1 MKTSRLVSTVLAAA
15 AVAGGISIAIAQT
28 PMTRTPEQDTG
39 TKKDIEATGAMRSR
53 DPAPVPKAAAAAP
66 APMAPMAAAAPS
78 PAPAPASAPMT
89 TTTEPAA
96 QPTRG

>member
-1 MKTSRLVSTVLAAA
+1 MKASKLVSTVLAAA

-39 TKKDIEATGAMRSR
+39 TKKDIEATGAMRPR
-53 DPAPVPKAAAAAP
+53 DPAPAPVAAAAP
-66 APMAPMAAAAPS
+66 APSAPMAAAS
-78 PAPAPASAPMT
+78 TDTTPAG
-89 TTTEPAA
+89 TTTEPAT